1 MASFSSSN
9 ESQPLLGKS
18 LGKACGD
25 EVGRSD
31 VATIEA
37 SLVSDSARNFPVDR
51 DQDIGSSSSTSIES
65 EGNSLKGVRDRLK
78 FIFPALAI
86 GIFLAAADQTII
98 VSSYGRIGSDLQE
111 LDETAWLAT
120 VYLCTTTA
128 SQPLYGKLGDIFGRK
143 PCLLFAY
150 CVFGLGALGCGLAL
164 DMNQL
169 IIARAVTNIS
179 TRGMITIVSILLSDI
194 VSLEER
200 GIWQGYVNMVFA
212 VGAGL
217 GAPLGGVLTDAI
229 GWRWAFISQAPTCA
243 VAILLVAFLLKLPPR
258 DHHESRQFELA
269 RVDFLGATSLVFSL
283 VSLLIFLDRVA
294 SDKGQ
299 ELISCVWMACSAVS
313 FMLFLWVEKQVA
325 PVPLTPLRLLFG
337 KEYLGAY
344 LALAFGNVAW
354 YGVIF
359 YVPLLYQVVGH
370 FSASAA
376 GTSLL
381 PGIFSGVIGGFVGG
395 AVLKR
400 SGGTGFRRLA
410 LTSYP
415 LVTLACVGVALS
427 SGLLLSAVPVA
438 AAIVALSI
446 SLFVGGLGNGG
457 GMTATLVVVVSVA
470 SPADQ
475 AVVTACVYLYRQLGA
490 TVWLAFISVVFRR
503 VLTASLVQ
511 RFAQA
516 PDLGLDMRE
525 VVRRVLESLDYLE
538 NLPVEARIVVE
549 AAYGDACRAVLI
561 VCSCLA
567 VCAIIFAA
575 FIRERRRAESPLS
588 SRSLGGTPDSD
599 HGSEQSVER
608 ARASSQSEYFCS

>member
-1 MASFSSSN
+1 M
-9 ESQPLLGKS
+9 
-18 LGKACGD
+18 
-25 EVGRSD
+25 
-31 VATIEA
+31 
-37 SLVSDSARNFPVDR
+37 
-51 DQDIGSSSSTSIES
+51 
-65 EGNSLKGVRDRLK
+65 
-78 FIFPALAI
+78 
-86 GIFLAAADQTII
+86 
-98 VSSYGRIGSDLQE
+98 VSS
-111 LDETAWLAT
+111 LD
-120 VYLCTTTA
+120 
-128 SQPLYGKLGDIFGRK
+128 D
-143 PCLLFAY
+143 
-150 CVFGLGALGCGLAL
+150 
-164 DMNQL
+164 
-169 IIARAVTNIS
+169 
-179 TRGMITIVSILLSDI
+179 
-194 VSLEER
+194 SLR
-200 GIWQGYVNMVFA
+200 
-212 VGAGL
+212 
-217 GAPLGGVLTDAI
+217 LTLTSSF
-229 GWRWAFISQAPTCA
+229 RAFILQAPTCA
-243 VAILLVAFLLKLPPR
+243 VAIFLVAFLLKLPPR

-283 VSLLIFLDRVA
+283 VSLLIFSDRVA
-294 SDKGQ
+294 SDKSQ
-299 ELISCVWMACSAVS
+299 ELVSRVWMACSAVS
-313 FMLFLWVEKQVA
+313 FMVFLWVEKQVA
-325 PVPLTPLRLLFG
+325 PVPLTPLHLLFG
-337 KEYLGAY
+337 KDYLGAY

-381 PGIFSGVIGGFVGG
+381 PGISSGVIGGFVGG
-395 AVLKR
+395 AVLKQSR
-400 SGGTGFRRLA
+400 GTGFRRLA

-427 SGLLLSAVPVA
+427 SGLFLSAIPVA

-516 PDLGLDMRE
+516 PDLGLDMKE

-549 AAYGDACRAVLI
+549 AAYCDACRAALT

-575 FIRERRRAESPLS
+575 FIREKRRAESPLS

-599 HGSEQSVER
+599 NGSEQSVES
-608 ARASSQSEYFCS
+608 ARGSSQSE